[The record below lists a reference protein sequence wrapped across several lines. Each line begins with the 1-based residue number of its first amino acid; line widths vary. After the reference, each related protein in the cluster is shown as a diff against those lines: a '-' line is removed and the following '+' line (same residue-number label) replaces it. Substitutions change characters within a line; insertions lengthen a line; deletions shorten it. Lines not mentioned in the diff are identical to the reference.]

1 MTPKCVGPNDSEM
14 PWSGCLK
21 TSISKIRLSEDLV
34 SKFRLIEDIVSKIL
48 S

>member
-1 MTPKCVGPNDSEM
+1 M

-34 SKFRLIEDIVSKIL
+34 SKFRLIEDIVSKIP